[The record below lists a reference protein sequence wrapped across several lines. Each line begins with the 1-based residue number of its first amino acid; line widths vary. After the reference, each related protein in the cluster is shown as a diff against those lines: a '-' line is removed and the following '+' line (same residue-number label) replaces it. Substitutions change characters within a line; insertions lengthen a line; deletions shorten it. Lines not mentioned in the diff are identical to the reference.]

1 MSKEHTFLENGKVV
15 YDMISEERIR
25 EIIREEIA
33 EYNEIFMSKQSSNFD
48 VDMSMEDHGPGP
60 DEDVWLSAK
69 EWAKRVQE
77 RKGYKDWKEKLP
89 EEKEVTATKMPIQV
103 PVKLCSGEEFENM
116 PPDDSISQESK
127 QRRDYNKR
135 WVQGK

>member
-15 YDMISEERIR
+15 YHMISDERIR

-33 EYNEIFMSKQSSNFD
+33 EYNKIFMSKTLPNF
-48 VDMSMEDHGPGP
+48 
-60 DEDVWLSAK
+60 
-69 EWAKRVQE
+69 
-77 RKGYKDWKEKLP
+77 
-89 EEKEVTATKMPIQV
+89 EEEEVTATKMPIQA
-103 PVKLCSGEEFENM
+103 PVKLCSGEDFENM
-116 PPDDSISQESK
+116 PSDDNSSQESK